1 MNLTPNFQSP
11 RVSVVIPVLNA
22 AAYLPSLLNTLF
34 AQKPAPP
41 RDVVLV
47 DSLSTD
53 DTREIGRSFNNVRIV
68 PIARFSH
75 GAARNLGAREAEGD
89 IIVLLTQDA
98 LPRDEFWLAAL
109 LRPFSDPQVGAVYS
123 RQIPRPDAPP
133 TEHFFLNYHFPA
145 DTPARRV
152 KTGDKP
158 LGLEDVF
165 FSNVSAAVRR
175 SLLLRYPFDE
185 TLIMSEDQQFARD
198 LIEAGYAVV
207 YAPDSAVVHSHR
219 YSLKTAFRR
228 YFDSV
233 YSLTVIF
240 PRHGMATSAAMGGR
254 YFKRELGYMLKHHP
268 LYFPYY
274 CLYTL
279 AKTSGTVAGHFATRL
294 PRPLLKK
301 LSLHSYH
308 WQDRSKGIM
317 P

>member
-1 MNLTPNFQSP
+1 MNMETKPLPS

-22 AAYLPSLLNTLF
+22 AGRLPALLEAIF
-34 AQKPAPP
+34 AQQPVAPHE
-41 RDVVLV
+41 VVLV

-53 DTREIGRSFNNVRIV
+53 NTRTIGRAHEKVRIV
-68 PIARFSH
+68 PIPHFSH

-89 IIVLLTQDA
+89 IVVLLTQDA
-98 LPRDEFWLAAL
+98 LPRDNSWLASL
-109 LRPFSDPQVGAVYS
+109 LRPFGDPQVGAVYS

-133 TEHFFLNYHFPA
+133 TEKYFLGYHFPA
-145 DTPARRV
+145 DKPARRV
-152 KTGDKP
+152 KTGAKP
-158 LGLEDVF
+158 LALEDVF

-175 SLLLRYPFDE
+175 PLLLRHPFDE

-198 LIEAGYAVV
+198 LIEAGQAVV
-207 YAPDSAVVHSHR
+207 YQPESVVIHSHR

-240 PRHGMATSAAMGGR
+240 PTHGMQTSAAMGWR
-254 YFKRELGYMLKHHP
+254 YLKGEVGYILKNHP
-268 LYFPYY
+268 AYFPYY

-279 AKTSGTVAGHFATRL
+279 AKTGGTVAGHFATRM
-294 PRPLLKK
+294 PRPLVKR

-308 WQDRSKGIM
+308 WAKKG
-317 P
+317 